1 MSQGDQMSES
11 LTVGAAI
18 DEQDLRAAA
27 RRWWVL
33 ALIGAVTAVL
43 GIVVIIRPV
52 AGEFALALFI
62 AAGFIISGLGDL
74 VTAGRW
80 PRKWVPVMWGLL
92 SLAAGVVAIVW
103 PGITLEILA
112 VIIGLMLIVR
122 GVIAAMGAMVDKPR
136 GWGVWLIIGL
146 VEVAVGVAAV
156 AWPDITILIV
166 AIIIGIDL
174 LIAGLAELAVA
185 FQLRALR

>member
-1 MSQGDQMSES
+1 MSES
-11 LTVGAAI
+11 MAVGAVI

-80 PRKWVPVMWGLL
+80 PRMWVPVVWGLL
-92 SLAAGVVAIVW
+92 SLAAGIVTIVW

-122 GVIAAMGAMVDKPR
+122 GVVAAMGAMVDKPH

-146 VEVAVGVAAV
+146 VEVAAGVAAI
-156 AWPDITILIV
+156 AWPDVTILIV